1 MPGWGVMMLTDIS
14 KKIGQGRMTVSDV
27 GIQGIGPE
35 IVVSQTMIV
44 TLEIG

>member
-1 MPGWGVMMLTDIS
+1 
-14 KKIGQGRMTVSDV
+14 MTVSDV

-35 IVVSQTMIV
+35 IIVSQKMIV